1 MRHTK
6 QSDVFQEQ
14 PDAQPQQ
21 QLQWFM
27 FPCNVIPFRYD
38 PTQGGWLYVHV
49 MQLMDDERVDAL
61 HAAEQ
66 SCEGGVLLLG
76 YRHTAVQQLDQLKDW
91 AYINAPLQ
99 RYLDLTRY
107 DRGLHETDR
116 DEQRALQESYRI
128 FVQTLNFESLPYRDK
143 RYLLAKHRQFQR
155 RLKQEYYE
163 GLH

>member
-1 MRHTK
+1 MRYTE
-6 QSDVFQEQ
+6 QSDEFQEQ
-14 PDAQPQQ
+14 PDEQPQQ

-38 PTQGGWLYVHV
+38 PEQGGWLYVHV

-66 SCEGGVLLLG
+66 SSEGGMLLLG
-76 YRHTAVQQLDQLKDW
+76 YPRTAAHDLDHLKEW
-91 AYINAPLQ
+91 VYIHAPLQ
-99 RYLDLTRY
+99 RYLDLSRY
-107 DRGLHETDR
+107 DRGLYETHP
-116 DEQRALQESYRI
+116 DEQRRLQESYRV
-128 FVQTLNFESLPYRDK
+128 FVQTLNFEGMPYRDK

-155 RLKQEYYE
+155 RLAKGYYE

>member
-1 MRHTK
+1 MRHK
-6 QSDVFQEQ
+6 EQSDEFQEDSYEK
-14 PDAQPQQ
+14 PHQ

-38 PTQGGWLYVHV
+38 PEQGGWLYVHV

-61 HAAEQ
+61 HAVAEDGNMGTL
-66 SCEGGVLLLG
+66 SLG
-76 YRHTAVQQLDQLKDW
+76 YPRTAAHDLDQLKEW
-91 AYINAPLQ
+91 VYIRAPVD
-99 RYLDLTRY
+99 RYVDLTTY
-107 DRGLHETDR
+107 AQGLDRPSA
-116 DEQRALQESYRI
+116 DEQRQLQESYRV

-155 RLKQEYYE
+155 RLAKGYYE